1 MEKASV
7 LIALPNRSRH
17 VAPKPAQEPRQRLLR
32 QPSLTCRVGRPIILN
47 DASFMLG
54 TDNRLTHSQ
63 DVFAAAADFMKR
75 SRKFAPPHADQETRA
90 CDNDHQAVRLWL
102 RLLTCTSLIEGEI
115 RNRLR
120 TTFGT
125 TLPRFDL
132 MSQLER
138 HPEGLKM
145 GELSKRMMVTG
156 GNVTGITDQLV
167 DEGLVI
173 RARNR
178 RDRRA
183 FLLKL
188 TPRGRQ
194 VFGEMAKAHEPWI
207 SELFSALSET
217 DKKRHYGLLAEL
229 KAQVLSV
236 TLQAPPSNDLKL
248 AQS

>member
-1 MEKASV
+1 MPRTNSLLA
-7 LIALPNRSRH
+7 H
-17 VAPKPAQEPRQRLLR
+17 FQEL
-32 QPSLTCRVGRPIILN
+32 
-47 DASFMLG
+47 
-54 TDNRLTHSQ
+54 
-63 DVFAAAADFMKR
+63 FAAATDFMKR
-75 SRKFAPPHADQETRA
+75 PRKPAPPPTDQETRA
-90 CDNDHQAVRLWL
+90 CDDDHQTVRLWL

-167 DEGLVI
+167 NEGLVI

-194 VFGEMAKAHEPWI
+194 VFGEMAKAHEPWV

-229 KAQVLSV
+229 KSQVLSV
-236 TLQAPPSNDLKL
+236 TTLQAPDPDDLKL
-248 AQS
+248 AES